1 MNGASYRDVLE
12 CADMEALE
20 TNICTS
26 VPSDPVT
33 TDTKMP
39 GGSFFDLM
47 SKMRR
52 GEVGDNPF
60 VPVIMLARDANAD
73 VNRNAAACGVDDILA
88 APISPADLF
97 GRIKTLV
104 SK

>member
-1 MNGASYRDVLE
+1 MNGVGYRDARE

-20 TNICTS
+20 TNICTLFPPDL
-26 VPSDPVT
+26 VI

-39 GGSFFDLM
+39 GGNICDLM

-60 VPVIMLARDANAD
+60 VSVIMLIWDANAD
-73 VNRNAAACGVDDILA
+73 VIRNAAACGVDDILA
-88 APISPADLF
+88 VPIPPADFF
-97 GRIKTLV
+97 GRIKPLV